1 VKFVLSALAGLL
13 VIASP
18 FPAFAGS
25 KGYTDVSLSPEQ
37 REQLKIEQAQKQAA
51 WESEQELL
59 YKTDSVRCYKRT
71 LITRRCKG
79 LAEATADRVDAQARI
94 REMQHPTHTTTL
106 WTAPN
111 AIDPLSHPV
120 TVVTP

>member
-1 VKFVLSALAGLL
+1 VKFFFSALLGLS
-13 VIASP
+13 VIFP
-18 FPAFAGS
+18 FRAFAGS

-59 YKTDSVRCYKRT
+59 YKTDPVRCYKRT
-71 LITRRCKG
+71 LITKRCKG
-79 LAEATADRVDAQARI
+79 LAEITADRVDVEARI
-94 REMQHPTHTTTL
+94 REMQNPTHTTTL
-106 WTAPN
+106 WTAPS